1 MVELVVS
8 PKQLFLEVYVSQI
21 LDVKDYEN
29 R

>member
-8 PKQLFLEVYVSQI
+8 PKRLFLEVYVSQI

>member
-8 PKQLFLEVYVSQI
+8 PKRLFLEVYVSQI
-21 LDVKDYEN
+21 LDGKDYEK